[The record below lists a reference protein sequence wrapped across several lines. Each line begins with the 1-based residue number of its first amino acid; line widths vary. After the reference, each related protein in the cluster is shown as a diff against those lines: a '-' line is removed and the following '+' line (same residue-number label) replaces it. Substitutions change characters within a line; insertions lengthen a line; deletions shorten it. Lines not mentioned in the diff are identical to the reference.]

1 MLSSC
6 SVTCTSCINF
16 HREFSGQDPGFVPIH
31 ALHTWKYAIWGHWR
45 HSSAQSFPIHYID
58 TRTATLIYD
67 LVFSRF
73 WLCIATRLCI
83 LSHNALR
90 TVAAFLF
97 LDRTILIGHQYLLAT
112 RQLNKYSNFVFLREG
127 FFFLLLTCFYYQ
139 TQCNSVKMV
148 PHPPQPSQLPLSTV
162 WTTITSSPSPPPSIP
177 CRTFWFKISLIFK
190 YNYKFYGVG

>member
-1 MLSSC
+1 MLSSY

-45 HSSAQSFPIHYID
+45 HSSAQSFQIHYID

-67 LVFSRF
+67 FVFSPF

-83 LSHNALR
+83 LSHNALC

-97 LDRTILIGHQYLLAT
+97 LDRTILIGHRYLLAT
-112 RQLNKYSNFVFLREG
+112 RQLNKYSNFIFLREG
-127 FFFLLLTCFYYQ
+127 FFFSFTYLLLLSNAMQFSKNGTAPSPTISTSSFY
-139 TQCNSVKMV
+139 SVNY
-148 PHPPQPSQLPLSTV
+148 HYQLP
-162 WTTITSSPSPPPSIP
+162 IPSSIHPM
-177 CRTFWFKISLIFK
+177 
-190 YNYKFYGVG
+190 